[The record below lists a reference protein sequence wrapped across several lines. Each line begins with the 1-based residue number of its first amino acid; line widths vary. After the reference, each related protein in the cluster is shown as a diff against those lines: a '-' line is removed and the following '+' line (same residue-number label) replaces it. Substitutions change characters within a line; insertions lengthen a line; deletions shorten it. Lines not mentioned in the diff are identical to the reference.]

1 MKDLINLELPLKYGQ
16 KISGHICQ
24 GHVDATGKV
33 LSVKKVDKSYIFDF
47 EINSKERKNI
57 IEKAS
62 ICINGISLTISKI
75 TKKGFQVWVIPHTY
89 KLTNLSRV
97 KKGSLVNIEIDIL
110 SKYVKN
116 YFNEKSNYSSI
127 ESIINIAKKGGMF
140 ILVDDE
146 KRENEGDLV
155 ISTSDTNAKN
165 INFMAKYGR
174 GLICLALDSLQAKR
188 LNLSLMS
195 PVNQSRNKTAFTI
208 SIEAKKGI
216 TTGISAM
223 DRART
228 IRIASKK
235 NVNKKD
241 IVSPGHVFPIIA
253 KDGGVLVRAGHTEAS
268 VDISKLAKKN
278 NSAVICEIMNED
290 GTMAKGQELFDFAH
304 KHKLKIGKIEDLI
317 AYRLK
322 KEKLIRLKKQSLIE
336 VKNQKYKI
344 RIYENLLDGSEHF
357 ALIKGTIKGGITP
370 RVRVISSNVVKNYL
384 INQKL
389 PNSFNKTLNYFKK
402 FNNCVLV
409 FIKDTNLKS
418 VTQTLKDYK
427 DKDFYKKGKDK
438 LIRNYGIGAQIIK
451 DLKIKNMT
459 LITKSPKKVI
469 GLDGY
474 GIKITKQEII

>member
-1 MKDLINLELPLKYGQ
+1 MK
-16 KISGHICQ
+16 
-24 GHVDATGKV
+24 
-33 LSVKKVDKSYIFDF
+33 
-47 EINSKERKNI
+47 KNNF
-57 IEKAS
+57 AS
-62 ICINGISLTISKI
+62 IEDIIKVAKI
-75 TKKGFQVWVIPHTY
+75 
-89 KLTNLSRV
+89 
-97 KKGSLVNIEIDIL
+97 
-110 SKYVKN
+110 
-116 YFNEKSNYSSI
+116 
-127 ESIINIAKKGGMF
+127 GGMF

-146 KRENEGDLV
+146 KRENEGDLI
-155 ISTSDTNAKN
+155 ISSSDTNAKN
-165 INFMAKYGR
+165 INFMAKFGR
-174 GLICLALDSLQAKR
+174 GLICLALDSVQAKK

-195 PVNQSRNKTAFTI
+195 PINQSRNKTAFTI

-216 TTGISAM
+216 TTGISAR
-223 DRART
+223 DRAKT
-228 IRIASKK
+228 IKIASKK
-235 NVNKKD
+235 NVKKNE

-290 GTMAKGQELFDFAH
+290 GSMAKGQDLFNFAK

-322 KEKLIRLKKQSLIE
+322 KEKLIKLKKQSYIN

-357 ALIKGTIKGGITP
+357 ALIKGFEKKNITP
-370 RVRVISSNVVKNYL
+370 RVRVISSNVVQNYL
-384 INQKL
+384 INQQL
-389 PNSFNKTLNYFKK
+389 PNSFNKTLKYFEK

-409 FIKDTNLKS
+409 FIKDSNLKS

-427 DKDFYKKGKDK
+427 NKEFYKKGNDK

-451 DLKIKNMT
+451 DLKIKNMI

-474 GIKITKQEII
+474 GIKIKKQELI